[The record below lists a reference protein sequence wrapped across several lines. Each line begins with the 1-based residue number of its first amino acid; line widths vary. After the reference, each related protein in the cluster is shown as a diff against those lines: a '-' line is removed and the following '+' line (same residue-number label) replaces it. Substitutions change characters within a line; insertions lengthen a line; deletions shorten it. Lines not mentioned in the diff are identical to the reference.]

1 MSEYQNI
8 AEFLE
13 DHEDEIVVIA
23 LKKYYDLC
31 NRPNRIDNSDMVI
44 EPDQEILD
52 AITIVLR
59 DFMPPSDYLKW
70 LNSIATKDEI
80 DD

>member
-1 MSEYQNI
+1 MTDYKSI
-8 AEFLE
+8 AEFFE

-31 NRPNRIDNSDMVI
+31 NRPDKIDNSDMVI

-52 AITIVLR
+52 AISLVLK
-59 DFMPPSDYLKW
+59 DFMSPTDYLRW
-70 LNSIATKDEI
+70 INSIKTRNELD
-80 DD
+80 